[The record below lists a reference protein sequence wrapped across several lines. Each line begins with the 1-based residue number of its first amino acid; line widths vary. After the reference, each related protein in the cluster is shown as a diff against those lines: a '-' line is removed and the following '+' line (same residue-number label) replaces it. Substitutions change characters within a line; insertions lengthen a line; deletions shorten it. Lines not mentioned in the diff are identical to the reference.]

1 MHLPRVKPRDA
12 AAEKGLSQTARSL
25 IAVRQL
31 YSTSSTNQNTRNWA
45 NRTSPHKQVGVI
57 AAVVFFL
64 LIIVF
69 FCNRKYRGKNKNSSS
84 TKKPRDKLPSL
95 FKPSTWR
102 NPDQRG
108 QYSTSLQGNELSST
122 SYHGR
127 HNRQANGSVS
137 IVNGAE
143 NQNTNGPNAGV
154 DRNTSVRSVMTLP
167 AYAPVARDTE
177 QILGR
182 EGERGG
188 IDTVLEFPE
197 TNDEEEGRREGEMES
212 LYQIRVA
219 RRAEAREREERRQAR
234 REARMR
240 GDHET
245 LAELRR
251 RAEQA
256 AEESVSQM
264 LIAEHQT
271 ANRDRRV
278 SSVQYG
284 DLGVA
289 RHDGTRLRANSSESD
304 NRPLLDSAASISGLS
319 GRSRAVSSNTL
330 NTFSHYRGASASSVL
345 SVSSRGSDEF
355 EFPDAQQSR
364 SNSNGNNATST
375 TSPHI
380 LSTTHTHTSQ
390 SESPDIADSF
400 EVISHPPPTHSRSG
414 SRVSTPNFA
423 PPPLHI
429 PHDEEAPAYEDPPTY
444 TSPVATRAPTLP
456 TQTPGEGGAPM
467 LPSLERL
474 PSIHIT
480 ADGYGGGRGADEDE
494 RSVGAGRR

>member
-1 MHLPRVKPRDA
+1 MHLPRVKPREA
-12 AAEKGLSQTARSL
+12 AVQRSLSQTNRSL
-25 IAVRQL
+25 IAV
-31 YSTSSTNQNTRNWA
+31 
-45 NRTSPHKQVGVI
+45 GII
-57 AAVVFFL
+57 AGVVFVL
-64 LIIVF
+64 LIIVYT
-69 FCNRKYRGKNKNSSS
+69 CNRKYRGGKNKSS

-108 QYSTSLQGNELSST
+108 QYSTSLQGNELSAT

-127 HNRQANGSVS
+127 RQANGSVS
-137 IVNGAE
+137 IADADR
-143 NQNTNGPNAGV
+143 QNTNEATAGV

-167 AYAPVARDTE
+167 AYAPTARENE

-234 REARMR
+234 REARLR

-271 ANRDRRV
+271 ANRERRV

-330 NTFSHYRGASASSVL
+330 NTSSHYRGASASSVL

-355 EFPDAQQSR
+355 DFPDPTQSR
-364 SNSNGNNATST
+364 SNSTANPIS
-375 TSPHI
+375 SPLHA
-380 LSTTHTHTSQ
+380 

-414 SRVSTPNFA
+414 SRVSTPSFA
-423 PPPLHI
+423 PPLHAPPLHI
-429 PHDEEAPAYEDPPTY
+429 PHDDAPAYEDPPTY

-480 ADGYGGGRGADEDE
+480 TDGSGGGGGRDGA
-494 RSVGAGRR
+494 R